1 MSDLVVIGFDGP
13 LKAEEVLWRLRAL
26 KRQHLIDL
34 EDAVVAVRDEAGEV
48 QFRQSFNLTTLE
60 ASSGLI
66 SGGLLGTL
74 VGMVFMNPMAGFLL
88 GGMFGMGAGALA
100 GSLSDY
106 GINDDF
112 IKSLAETIPPNSSA
126 LFILVR
132 KSQPDRILAE
142 LTDIKGKVL
151 KTTLSPA
158 QEARLKKAL
167 LEPAQEAGT

>member
-48 QFRQSFNLTTLE
+48 QIRQSFNLATLE

-106 GINDDF
+106 GISDDF
-112 IKSLAETIPPNSSA
+112 IKSLAETIPANSSA

-142 LTDIKGKVL
+142 LSDIKGKVL
-151 KTTLSPA
+151 KTTLSPE
-158 QEARLKKAL
+158 QETRLKKAL
-167 LEPAQEAGT
+167 LGPAQEAGT

>member
-34 EDAVVAVRDEAGEV
+34 EDAVVAVRDQAGEV
-48 QFRQSFNLTTLE
+48 QFRQSFNLTMLE

-106 GINDDF
+106 GISDDF

-151 KTTLSPA
+151 TTTLTPE

>member
-48 QFRQSFNLTTLE
+48 QFRQSFNLTMLE

-106 GINDDF
+106 GISDDF
-112 IKSLAETIPPNSSA
+112 IKSLGETIPPNSSA

-151 KTTLSPA
+151 TTTLTPE
-158 QEARLKKAL
+158 QETRLKKAL
-167 LEPAQEAGT
+167 LEPAPEAGT

>member
-48 QFRQSFNLTTLE
+48 QFRQSFNLTMLE

-106 GINDDF
+106 GISDDF

-151 KTTLSPA
+151 TTTLTA
-158 QEARLKKAL
+158 EQETRLKKAL
-167 LEPAQEAGT
+167 LEPAPEAGT

>member
-1 MSDLVVIGFDGP
+1 MSDLVAIGFDGP

-34 EDAVVAVRDEAGEV
+34 EDAVVAVRDETGEV
-48 QFRQSFNLTTLE
+48 QLRQSINLATLE
-60 ASSGLI
+60 ASSGLL

-106 GINDDF
+106 GISDDF
-112 IKSLAETIPPNSSA
+112 IKSLAETIPASSSA

-132 KSQPDRILAE
+132 KSQPDKILAE
-142 LTDIKGKVL
+142 LSDIRGRVL
-151 KTTLSPA
+151 KTTLSPE
-158 QEARLKKAL
+158 QEARLRAAML
-167 LEPAQEAGT
+167 GAAQEADA